1 MLFNKLVPIVRPI
14 AGAIAIGLVTLIGA
28 LILLPS
34 KTDHIPSIEKAEY
47 FYWVALA
54 DAGNISLL
62 DKGLH
67 IIDELLDSGLDDLK
81 VLAIKSDLE
90 EQRDMGHDTFGGVF
104 PLARFALNPQ
114 IDLGAPFGIYETID
128 DIEVVA
134 ATRATAS
141 LIDHIGQNYKGTT
154 GFDVLFVPMPELG
167 DALVN
172 EALYLFNQN
181 PRFFVHNKIDQQR
194 FQDEA
199 LSPELTELFLNG
211 EVNSEIV
218 GLAQQ
223 FFDANSLVVF
233 DLTRQDSVSN
243 ASFQVAKASVYRNR
257 ADIADSTIRNMGFAI
272 DRTGTFSTI
281 IFVLIAGLL
290 LIISFRFS
298 EIRATK
304 AVFQIVGLSVLMSVV
319 AWLAAPTFLH
329 ASRQFLPV
337 FSLETLAFS
346 SFPIAVVIALV
357 WGVGLVFVLYSGW
370 EKIAPLISSQSGS
383 LNNKIALQ
391 SLSLGSSV
399 WLLTVGLVY
408 DPSALSILVSYVTVK
423 IFIMTTVVSMPGR
436 SARQALKA
444 IAIPSIIIDFAL
456 LNFSDV
462 SLVVFVIVAG
472 GVAYWLVAVSRQSV
486 TETIQRIPNEPD
498 VLAPSSETI
507 EKYFDLVSHAESF
520 DRGIQITVL
529 ESADEDY
536 AAFVAGLLAKTCASR
551 GTFTNSELVE
561 CGMSEWGFVEIL
573 AGERLDRDS
582 NHQSEEGIVSELMG
596 SLPFATV
603 LALGQSDPDLG
614 RKNILRD
621 ALGKFKDR
629 IRSNSAVYA
638 VLHSSQFGTP
648 SVEFLKLMKDSASDM
663 KGARIV
669 FYLFFNHSDLE
680 AEADFRELADQF
692 RKVEQPNRELS
703 MLYMQR
709 CFPDISRDQLEMTVE
724 TLISEDGV
732 CDPRDIRSLSQRMEI
747 LRPEFDNFH
756 DLLQRAFA
764 ETDSD
769 LVALVRELCHDRL
782 HQELLLASSLLMRY
796 CGRISVSALSQILA
810 RDESSIFAATDAI
823 NKHYPIFYDP
833 RSREIV
839 LRFRSKELEK
849 AISVALELK
858 GPILQKESFHQLL
871 TARCLS
877 VIVSE
882 DLLGSSDFE
891 AVLGDLSMIPC
902 NDAGHLLQPIIAFA
916 ATKYIEIK
924 KTIFKGA
931 SQLGGKREPNR
942 EYFAQINR
950 LIVTIDGFLQINQLD
965 HSEVYT
971 LAPDYLFLQSMVHL
985 EQIQNKED
993 NVPAVASHLQEVM
1006 TLLGMYPLSRL
1017 VSDQFLIYL
1026 VHSLSHMIQGLR
1038 SRGLSLSE
1046 IDILRSEFKARI
1058 SEVFMDQRAIAR
1070 PNWVRVRLEH
1080 ILAIQDRGSHSAEEQ
1095 SGVVKTCRKLL
1106 QLVPAWSRDASELL
1120 VRSLV
1125 LRDISNMDSTAHDAV
1140 ALADEAVNILRKF
1153 SDFENIPATY
1163 GAAARAQY
1171 FPAVEAE
1178 KAGDIELATAS
1189 YKRFLDRLPQWL
1201 ASSEEYPSPDQSFNA
1216 KNALMARTFEARAYG
1231 FLGRAKEIPEADL
1244 SGHIVRLK
1252 GIADSWVE
1260 MGYEREENLGSLL
1273 SELAGMMVI
1282 AGVLPDSC
1290 NPDHLVTQV
1299 DELLLNAPAYVGD
1312 RWKQNLRKD
1321 FLEKF
1326 NSCDG

>member
-1 MLFNKLVPIVRPI
+1 MLFNKIVPIVRLT
-14 AGAIAIGLVTLIGA
+14 AGAIAIGLATLVSISTF
-28 LILLPS
+28 LPS
-34 KTDHIPSIEKAEY
+34 KIEQIPSIEKAEY

-62 DKGLH
+62 DKGLR
-67 IIDELLDSGLDDLK
+67 IIDALLDSGLDDPE
-81 VLAIKSDLE
+81 VFAIKSDLE
-90 EQRDMGHDTFGGVF
+90 EQLDMGHDTFGGVF

-128 DIEVVA
+128 DVEVVA

-154 GFDVLFVPMPELG
+154 GFDVLFVPTPELG

-181 PRFFVHNKIDQQR
+181 PRFFVHNRIDQQR

-233 DLTRQDSVSN
+233 DLTRQDSASN
-243 ASFQVAKASVYRNR
+243 ASFYVAKASVYRNR

-281 IFVLIAGLL
+281 VFVLIAGLL
-290 LIISFRFS
+290 LIVSFRFS

-304 AVFQIVGLSVLMSVV
+304 SLLQVVGLSVLMSVV

-346 SFPIAVVIALV
+346 SFPIAAVIALV

-370 EKIAPLISSQSGS
+370 EKIAPLIYSQSGS

-391 SLSLGSSV
+391 SLSLGSSI
-399 WLLTVGLVY
+399 WLVTVGLVY
-408 DPSALSILVSYVTVK
+408 DPSALSILASYVIAK
-423 IFIMTTVVSMPGR
+423 GFIVTTVVSMPTR

-444 IAIPSIIIDFAL
+444 LAIPSIIIDFAL

-462 SLVVFVIVAG
+462 SLVVFAIVAG
-472 GVAYWLVAVSRQSV
+472 SVAYWRVGVSSQSV
-486 TETIQRIPNEPD
+486 TETIQRLPNEPD
-498 VLAPSSETI
+498 GLVPSSETI
-507 EKYFDLVSHAESF
+507 EQYFDLVSHAESF

-536 AAFVAGLLAKTCASR
+536 AEFVASLLTKTCASR

-561 CGMSEWGFVEIL
+561 CGMSEWAFVEIL
-573 AGERLDRDS
+573 AGERLDSDS
-582 NHQSEEGIVSELMG
+582 NHQSEEGIVSDFMG

-603 LALGQSDPDLG
+603 LALGQSAPDLD

-621 ALGKFKDR
+621 ALGKFKNR
-629 IRSNSAVYA
+629 IRSNSAVFA
-638 VLHSSQFGTP
+638 VLHTSQFGTP
-648 SVEFLKLMKDSASDM
+648 SVEFLKLMKDSASEM
-663 KGARIV
+663 NGARIV
-669 FYLFFNHSDLE
+669 FYLFFNHSDL
-680 AEADFRELADQF
+680 ATEADFKQLADQF

-703 MLYMQR
+703 MLYLQR
-709 CFPDISRDQLEMTVE
+709 CFPDISRDQLEMIVD

-756 DLLQRAFA
+756 DLLMRAFA
-764 ETDSD
+764 ETDDD
-769 LVALVRELCHDRL
+769 LVALVREVCLDRS
-782 HQELLLASSLLMRY
+782 HRELILASSLLMRY
-796 CGRISVSALSQILA
+796 CGKISVSALSKILA
-810 RDESSIFAATDAI
+810 RDERLIFAATDAI
-823 NKHYPIFYDP
+823 NKHHPVFYDP
-833 RSREIV
+833 KSREIV

-849 AISVALELK
+849 AISVALELE
-858 GPILQKESFHQLL
+858 GTVLQKESFHQLL

-882 DLLGSSDFE
+882 DMLGSSDFD
-891 AVLGDLSMIPC
+891 AVLGDLSLIPC
-902 NDAGHLLQPIIAFA
+902 NDASDLLRPLVAFV

-924 KTIFKGA
+924 KMLFKGA
-931 SQLGGKREPNR
+931 SRLGDEREPNK
-942 EYFAQINR
+942 EYFAQVNR
-950 LIVTIDGFLQINQLD
+950 LMVTIDDFLQNNQLD
-965 HSEVYT
+965 HGEISS
-971 LAPDYLFLQSMVHL
+971 LAPDYIFLQSMVHL
-985 EQIQNKED
+985 EQIHLKED
-993 NVPAVASHLQEVM
+993 DVSSVGSHLQEMM
-1006 TLLGMYPLSRL
+1006 TLLGMYPLSRF
-1017 VSDQFLIYL
+1017 VSDQFLIYF

-1038 SRGLSLSE
+1038 SRGLPLSE
-1046 IDILRSEFKARI
+1046 IDILRSDFKARI
-1058 SEVFMDQRAIAR
+1058 KEVLTDQLTLVR
-1070 PNWVRVRLEH
+1070 PNWVQVRLEH
-1080 ILAIQDRGSHSAEEQ
+1080 ILAIEDRGSHSIAEQ

-1120 VRSLV
+1120 VRSLI
-1125 LRDISNMDSTAHDAV
+1125 LRDISNMDSTANDAV
-1140 ALADEAVNILRKF
+1140 AIADEAVDILRKF

-1163 GAAARAQY
+1163 GAAARTQY
-1171 FPAVEAE
+1171 FPAVKAE
-1178 KAGDIELATAS
+1178 KCGDVELATAS

-1231 FLGRAKEIPEADL
+1231 FLGRVKEISVADL

-1260 MGYEREENLGSLL
+1260 MGHGREENLGSLL
-1273 SELAGMMVI
+1273 SELAGMTVI
-1282 AGVLPDSC
+1282 AGVLPDSF
-1290 NPDHLVTQV
+1290 NPNHLVAQI
-1299 DELLLNAPAYVGD
+1299 DELLSNAPAYVGD
-1312 RWKQNLRKD
+1312 RWKQHLRQD
-1321 FLEKF
+1321 FVEKF
-1326 NSCDG
+1326 SICDG